1 MKDSIFMK
9 KIVFS
14 LLAVFVASSFFSC
27 ASTKVEVPE
36 NASALEII
44 QLAQTALD
52 KGSSRKSLQ
61 YYEILL
67 QRYGMNTAIYI
78 EGRYEIAHIYVK
90 QKKFS
95 KAEPIINE
103 ILEIYNASQPGQLP
117 GAYRKLAQK
126 DFEKIQN
133 SKHN

>member
-9 KIVFS
+9 KIVFNF
-14 LLAVFVASSFFSC
+14 LVAFASVCFFSC
-27 ASTKVEVPE
+27 VSTKVEVPD
-36 NASALEII
+36 NASSLEII

-52 KGSSRKSLQ
+52 KGSTKKSLQ

-90 QKKFS
+90 QKKTTPQPVYQQPVARPQ
-95 KAEPIINE
+95 KEEP
-103 ILEIYNASQPGQLP
+103 
-117 GAYRKLAQK
+117 
-126 DFEKIQN
+126 
-133 SKHN
+133 

>member
-1 MKDSIFMK
+1 MK

-14 LLAVFVASSFFSC
+14 FLVSFASVCFFSC
-27 ASTKVEVPE
+27 ASAKVEVPD
-36 NASALEII
+36 NASSLEII

-52 KGSSRKSLQ
+52 KGSAKKSLQ

-67 QRYGMNTAIYI
+67 QRYGMNTAVYI

-90 QKKFS
+90 QKKYS

-103 ILEIYNASQPGQLP
+103 ILEIYNASQPGQFP

-133 SKHN
+133 GKRN